1 MEKCFFQDWHAY
13 HLLVTPTWLS
23 QTWCF
28 QTKYNICIDTCTP
41 EIPLSWEGDQL
52 LMMLFSQAGISGKE
66 LATLNCC
73 RIFLQVAMLGNISDG
88 SGHYIFSDQMLLG
101 KPNTTFASGYNWPNQ
116 GTPTKKEWAI
126 WHLGLQ
132 LAIPVGNTG
141 RFQQPLGQWLL
152 PWDKHPHCW
161 NWLVVEQPP

>member
-1 MEKCFFQDWHAY
+1 MCLELGLNGKMFFQDWHAY

-116 GTPTKKEWAI
+116 GTPTKKEWAV
-126 WHLGLQ
+126 WHLGL
-132 LAIPVGNTG
+132 
-141 RFQQPLGQWLL
+141 
-152 PWDKHPHCW
+152 
-161 NWLVVEQPP
+161 